1 VIRILIESDLLLAS
15 LKKEDRLKPIS
26 IRILGEIDS
35 GNLKG
40 VYASIATIQEIVFW
54 FYNRRLFNGLVKAV
68 NALLHLRN
76 IEWVELTPEIC
87 LTASILINEYNVSPF
102 DAYHIATAILRDR
115 TILSTEH
122 VYDKIKGIERIDP
135 QDFVGKL

>member
-1 VIRILIESDLLLAS
+1 MIRILIESDLLLAS
-15 LKKEDRLKPIS
+15 IKREDRLKPVS

-54 FYNRRLFNGLVKAV
+54 FYNRRLFNELVKAV
-68 NALLHLRN
+68 NVLLHLRN

-87 LTASILINEYNVSPF
+87 LTASLLINEYGVSPF

-115 TILSTEH
+115 IILSTEH

-135 QDFVGKL
+135 KDFIEKL